1 MTLIVTMMVIE
12 MKPKLVIKNGDFFV
26 TDGEIGGSKFI
37 VKKQPTKE
45 VVTYLQELYLNGT
58 GLSLVKK

>member
-1 MTLIVTMMVIE
+1 